1 MGVTLSTKG
10 QIVIPKEIREACHWR
25 PGQSLRITRTPSGG
39 VLLEAE
45 ASPDDWLAR
54 MGGPEIDDF
63 TRDLEANRPGLRRGD
78 ESLE

>member
-10 QIVIPKEIREACHWR
+10 QVVIPKEILEACHWR
-25 PGQSLRITRTPSGG
+25 PGQSLKVTRTQSGG

-45 ASPDDWLAR
+45 VSPDDWLAK

-63 TRDLEANRPGLRRGD
+63 ARDLEANRPGLRRGN
-78 ESLE
+78 ESF